1 MTVNGVDNRGPSI
14 PFTFDWGDGK
24 ITNAFFPANHA
35 YSDTSK
41 NYIITVTSHYN
52 NQTTD
57 STEFVAYFIP
67 PVITPI
73 SLPDDVKVTIP
84 ASAVSL
90 ISRMPGYSM
99 SNALTGFSDS
109 CFEIIPRSTVEYVL
123 TAAASIQKDFVNNN
137 VYMVNGGFNQVI
149 VNDPNGMY
157 SLWFTSPV
165 AVAASNGAFNGTPQW
180 SSLFH
185 EMGHNMT
192 LNSPANYYYGGKI
205 DGNANA
211 IFSETMAQIFQH
223 ATDYVLINDYQTY
236 GLSEDLALD
245 IKNSALSSMQYVTNA
260 YQSYLANG
268 KHFDSWNDPSTPDD
282 ETLDTFM
289 TIAYVFF
296 EHAENSPLGYSASLK
311 RMMTL
316 LQLFDANMAAQY
328 DPNDNTAAAATFRS
342 TLMVAAVSY
351 AFEQDLRPE
360 FRNLNFPI
368 DDQEYDLLNLEAS
381 SVPGQ

>member
-1 MTVNGVDNRGPSI
+1 
-14 PFTFDWGDGK
+14 
-24 ITNAFFPANHA
+24 
-35 YSDTSK
+35 
-41 NYIITVTSHYN
+41 
-52 NQTTD
+52 
-57 STEFVAYFIP
+57 
-67 PVITPI
+67 
-73 SLPDDVKVTIP
+73 
-84 ASAVSL
+84 
-90 ISRMPGYSM
+90 
-99 SNALTGFSDS
+99 
-109 CFEIIPRSTVEYVL
+109 
-123 TAAASIQKDFVNNN
+123 
-137 VYMVNGGFNQVI
+137 MVNGGFNQVI

-165 AVAASNGAFNGTPQW
+165 AVAASNGAFSGTPQW